1 MLHPITTLNSPTIKN
16 SQLIGASPSTISIVV
31 VDAEVT
37 LSHYLLAN
45 PIEDAEVH
53 NLNGQEDGIAQILSL
68 LKQYQNLS
76 KLILFCK
83 GASNRIDLGTTFLN
97 EANLWIYADTIREW
111 RNFFT
116 HDAEILIHGCDL
128 ATTQTGQ
135 ALVSWLAF
143 LTRACV
149 RVV

>member
-1 MLHPITTLNSPTIKN
+1 MLHPITTLNSPAIKD
-16 SQLIGASPSTISIVV
+16 SQLKGATPRTMSIVV
-31 VDAEVT
+31 VDADVA
-37 LSHYLLAN
+37 LSHDLLAS
-45 PIEDAEVH
+45 PIEDSEVH
-53 NLNGQEDGIAQILSL
+53 SLNGQEDGIAQILSL
-68 LKQYQNLS
+68 LKQYQHLS

-83 GASNRIDLGTTFLN
+83 GAPNRIDLGTTFLN
-97 EANLWIYADTIREW
+97 EANLWIYADMIREW

-116 HDAEILIHGCDL
+116 HDAEILIYGCDL

-135 ALVSWLAF
+135 VLVSWLAF